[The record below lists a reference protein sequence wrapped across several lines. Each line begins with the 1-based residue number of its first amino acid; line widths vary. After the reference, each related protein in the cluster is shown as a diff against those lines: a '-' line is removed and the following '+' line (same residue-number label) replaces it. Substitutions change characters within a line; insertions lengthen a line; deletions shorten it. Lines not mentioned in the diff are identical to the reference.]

1 MNKTIMLVEDNQKVQ
16 EFNKK
21 MLESEGYIV
30 VTVNTLSAAR
40 EELKQKTPDIIVLD
54 IGMPDGSGV
63 DFLNEIRKRLSV
75 PVLMLS
81 GYNQSEDIVKCF
93 QVGCD
98 DYLTKPYSFDVLLV
112 RLEKLLK
119 NAKQSTELI
128 KKGKLV
134 LNTLQGKAFVSG
146 QDLFL
151 TQKNFVLLCLF
162 VQNEDGELT
171 PEQIYDFVW
180 GEEAII
186 NLKAI
191 VNEVSRLRK
200 KIVNSGYVISSVY
213 GGGYRFEKC

>member
-1 MNKTIMLVEDNQKVQ
+1 MNKIIMLVEDNERVQ
-16 EFNKK
+16 EFNRK
-21 MLESEGYIV
+21 MLESEGYIAI
-30 VTVNTLSAAR
+30 TANTLSEAR
-40 EELKQKTPDIIVLD
+40 EKLKQKKPDIIVLD

-63 DFLNEIRKRLSV
+63 EFLNEIRRKMSV

-93 QVGCD
+93 QQGCD

-119 NAKQSTELI
+119 NAEHSTELI

-180 GEEAII
+180 GEEIAI
-186 NLKAI
+186 NPKVI